1 MPTYNDLNYDLIRDE
16 FNDVDLL
23 EDLDSIKQSI
33 RTIVLTKVGTRTR
46 YQNPLFGSGAADLL
60 FEKINIFTISRIDEE
75 ITFAINNWEPRV
87 DVLAVDVQLNV
98 DRNELKVQINFRIIS
113 LDITDELIIDLK
125 VLV

>member
-1 MPTYNDLNYDLIRDE
+1 MPTYNDLSYDLIRDE

-33 RTIVLTKVGTRTR
+33 RTIVLTKVGTRMR

-60 FEKINIFTISRIDEE
+60 FEKINVFTLSRIDEE

-87 DVLAVDVQLNV
+87 DVLAVDVKVNA